1 MVNGGDDHKT
11 VRGDHVEM
19 CGRHKYIP
27 SPYLISVRVY
37 TKIQT
42 KPQRYKSPA
51 IFSVWLTSPRLLL
64 LPHLLLPPNHV
75 PYPPRLSDRSLQ
87 ALQAR
92 ARAHK
97 TSRQQKP
104 SWYASYACNR
114 LGAAETLTTAT
125 EHIVRETI
133 DTVNQA
139 IGSPSSSESRGREPR
154 RPESAGFAE
163 FAANVIG
170 RAEIPTTVLLVTL
183 IYIYR
188 SRPHLSVEAEEWA
201 LHRVFLGALVLA
213 SKVCVVF
220 QIINPARLSG
230 LISC

>member
-1 MVNGGDDHKT
+1 M
-11 VRGDHVEM
+11 
-19 CGRHKYIP
+19 
-27 SPYLISVRVY
+27 
-37 TKIQT
+37 
-42 KPQRYKSPA
+42 
-51 IFSVWLTSPRLLL
+51 
-64 LPHLLLPPNHV
+64 
-75 PYPPRLSDRSLQ
+75 
-87 ALQAR
+87 
-92 ARAHK
+92 
-97 TSRQQKP
+97 
-104 SWYASYACNR
+104 SYAYNPV
-114 LGAAETLTTAT
+114 GAAESLTTTT

-139 IGSPSSSESRGREPR
+139 IGSPSSSRGRESR

-220 QIINPARLSG
+220 QIINPARPSG